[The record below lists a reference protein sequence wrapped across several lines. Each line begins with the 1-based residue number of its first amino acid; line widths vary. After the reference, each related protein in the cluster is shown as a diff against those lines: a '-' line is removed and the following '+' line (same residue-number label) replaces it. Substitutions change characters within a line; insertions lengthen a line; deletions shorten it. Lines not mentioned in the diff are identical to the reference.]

1 MHYTSLENIHKVIDP
16 LFLDELKDELESKIL
31 NITTLKTIKENVST
45 FQEKIAKL
53 KFLDPACGSG
63 NFLTETYL
71 SLRKLENKALEKL
84 NRRTNSIGR

>member
-1 MHYTSLENIHKVIDP
+1 MQEELEN
-16 LFLDELKDELESKIL
+16 KIL
-31 NITTLKTIKENVST
+31 NLTTQKSIKDNVLA

-84 NRRTNSIGR
+84 NRRTNTTGR